1 MQDSQNILLDYFH
14 RELDYLRDRSQDFSK
29 DYPKVA
35 SELALCKGRSSDPHV
50 EMLIQSFAFLTGQL
64 HYLLDNETSKIAKNA
79 LTILYPHMTAPIPS
93 MSVVKADVLHDG
105 TNFLNGYTLKRNSG
119 IFTSALT
126 DSGRK
131 PVCRFRTCYDTGLW
145 PLEVVSSG
153 FYPANQFGFL
163 KNRPEVGSVLKVTIR
178 NTGKDPIFEYPLD
191 SIRFFINT
199 ESVFSYQL
207 YNLLNRNLTAVAI
220 AGDVR
225 KEPEIINYN
234 IDFKGFDE
242 SDSLFPE
249 NKSVHHAYRLLQ
261 EYFLFPDKFMFFDVN
276 GIDVSGSLKELE
288 IYFLFD
294 SASIKDLTLNKDSL
308 LLNCIPVTNIFST
321 NINPIAL
328 DYRNYEYR
336 IIPDQEH
343 YDYNEV
349 YSIMNMSSI
358 SPVGKPRNITSYFS
372 QDANGYDDS
381 YDYFW
386 TYRQEVSGVKSL
398 PGTETYVSFHDC
410 KFDLEKPVEDVISA
424 RVLCTNRRLPESI
437 YAGHKMYPEG
447 QGPVRSFEVLMQ
459 PTRHISPDNSGV
471 RSWHLV
477 SQLVLNHLSLGD
489 NSESLKSLKSLLN
502 LYTAD
507 FMPVNKSQVDS
518 IVKMETEKII
528 RQIGEDAWRG
538 FCRGT
543 EITITIDETI
553 FQGGSPLLFGEVL
566 NRFFALY
573 ANVNSFTELVLKSK
587 QQKGTWKRWKPV
599 TGDQAIL

>member
-14 RELDYLRDRSQDFSK
+14 RELDYLRDRSQAFSK

-79 LTILYPHMTAPIPS
+79 LTILYPHLTAPIPS

-131 PVCRFRTCYDTGLW
+131 PVCRFRTCYDTELW

-153 FYPANQFGFL
+153 FYPANQFEFL
-163 KNRPEVGSVLKVTIR
+163 KNRPEVGSVLKVKIR
-178 NTGKDPIFEYPLD
+178 NTGKEPIFEYPLS
-191 SIRFFINT
+191 SIRFYINS

-207 YNLLNRNLTAVAI
+207 YNLLNRNLNAVAI
-220 AGDVR
+220 AGDIR
-225 KEPEIINYN
+225 KVPEIINYN

-242 SDSLFPE
+242 SESLFPE
-249 NKSVHHAYRLLQ
+249 NKSVHPAYRLLQ

-276 GIDVSGSLKELE
+276 GIDVSGASKELE
-288 IYFLFD
+288 LFFLFD

-308 LLNCIPVTNIFST
+308 LLNCIPVTNIFSA

-343 YDYNEV
+343 YDYNEI
-349 YSIMNMSSI
+349 YSITNMSAI

-386 TYRQEVSGVKSL
+386 TYRQEISGVKSL

-459 PTRHISPDNSGV
+459 PTRHISPDNSDL

-477 SQLVLNHLSLGD
+477 SQLVLNHLSLG
-489 NSESLKSLKSLLN
+489 NGSESLKALKSLLN

-507 FMPVNKSQVDS
+507 FMPVNRSQVDS
-518 IVKMETEKII
+518 IVRMETEKTI
-528 RQIGEDAWRG
+528 RQIGQDAWRG

-543 EITITIDETI
+543 EITITIDETV

-573 ANVNSFTELVLKSK
+573 VNVNSFTELVLKSK
-587 QQKGTWKRWKPV
+587 QQKGIWKRWKPV
-599 TGDQAIL
+599 TGDQAVL